1 MVAFPFF
8 SPYERCGTEVECIMI
23 LLQRVTLETAI
34 MDTKREV
41 AILRAA
47 SYSSLTDV
55 YLKNTKRMS

>member
-1 MVAFPFF
+1 
-8 SPYERCGTEVECIMI
+8 MI

-47 SYSSLTDV
+47 SCSSLTDV